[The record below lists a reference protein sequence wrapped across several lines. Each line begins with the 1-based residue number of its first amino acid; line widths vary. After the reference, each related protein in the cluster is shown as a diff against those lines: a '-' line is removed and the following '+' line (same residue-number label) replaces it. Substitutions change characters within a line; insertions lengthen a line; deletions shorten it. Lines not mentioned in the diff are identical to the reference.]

1 MRRGQYYR
9 LFLAAASDPSTV
21 IAAAKT
27 MSLHGSAQ
35 TEESSTKD
43 TTGDALEYEVVGQ
56 TYDISGSALV
66 LTPTD
71 TLNTGGN
78 SVNDMEGYVQNTLLY
93 WKICLCENTNNRSP
107 VINGVIASGT
117 CKCTS
122 LQLQGQNKQNAQY
135 NYTLAGYGAIDVPS
149 EPASSGTD

>member
-9 LFLAAASDPSTV
+9 LFLAAAANPTKV

-78 SVNDMEGYVQNTLLY
+78 SVNDMEGYVTNTLLY
-93 WKICLCENTNNRSP
+93 WKICLCDGTNNRN
-107 VINGVIASGT
+107 VVETIASGT

-135 NYTLAGYGAIDVPS
+135 NYTLAGYGTIDVPN
-149 EPASSGTD
+149 EPTSAGTD